1 MENKKNDILL
11 AIDNSLSSLTIVL
24 SEGEH
29 IMEERSIQGHR
40 HPSEIIASCVA
51 GILSDHACSINDV
64 STLIVTL
71 GPGSFTGIRVALAFC
86 KGIKTGR
93 HIPLIGLPTLDVMA
107 FPFRFM
113 DGHYLS
119 PLIDA
124 KKGEVFFCL
133 YHAQEKTIVRLT
145 DYHAI
150 KPEELIQYLK
160 KPCIIFGSGAGLC
173 KRLLHGYDGITIID
187 AEEFSRISG
196 EALIRYGIE
205 MMTHRERQ
213 MNEPIY
219 GRRSE
224 AEIKY
229 GITIS

>member
-1 MENKKNDILL
+1 MENKKSDILL
-11 AIDNSLSSLTIVL
+11 AIDNSLSSLTVVL
-24 SEGEH
+24 SDGDN
-29 IMEERSIQGHR
+29 IIEERSIQGQR

-51 GILSDHACSINDV
+51 NILSDHACTINDV
-64 STLIVTL
+64 ASLIVTL

-107 FPFRFM
+107 FPFRSM
-113 DGHYLS
+113 EGYYLS

-133 YHAQEKTIVRLT
+133 YHAQEKTIARLT
-145 DYHAI
+145 DYQAI
-150 KPEELIQYLK
+150 KPEALTHYLK
-160 KPCIIFGSGAGLC
+160 KPCIIFGSGAEFC
-173 KRLLHGYDGITIID
+173 KRLLHGYDGMTIL
-187 AEEFSRISG
+187 AEGFSRISG
-196 EALIRYGIE
+196 EALIRCGIE
-205 MMTHRERQ
+205 MMANREPYR
-213 MNEPIY
+213 NEPIY
-219 GRRSE
+219 ARRSE